1 MRRWST
7 ARFQKELERILQ
19 ALRLYRPQRVILF
32 GSFARGDDHGLSDVD
47 LLIIKETDRPFVE
60 RIGEV
65 LALCDSSL
73 PIEPLVYTPAE
84 FARLV
89 EERNPFIEQVL
100 REGKVIYESESSG
113 SPTVANPG
121 GV

>member
-1 MRRWST
+1 MRRWSS
-7 ARFQKELERILQ
+7 ARFQEELERILQ
-19 ALRLYRPQRVILF
+19 ALRPYRPQKVILF

-47 LLIIKETDRPFVE
+47 LVIIRETDRPFVE

-65 LALCDSSL
+65 LALCDSLL
-73 PIEPLVYTPAE
+73 PVEPLVYTSAE
-84 FARLV
+84 FAHLV

-100 REGKVIYESESSG
+100 REGKVIYE
-113 SPTVANPG
+113 

>member
-1 MRRWST
+1 MRRWSP
-7 ARFQKELERILQ
+7 ARFQEALDHIIQ
-19 ALRLYRPQRVILF
+19 ALHPYRPQRVILF
-32 GSFARGDDHGLSDVD
+32 GSFARGDYHGMSDID

-65 LALCDSSL
+65 LALFDSPL

-84 FARLV
+84 FAHMV

-100 REGKVIYESESSG
+100 REGTVIYESESSRSLAVVISG
-113 SPTVANPG
+113 PL
-121 GV
+121 